1 MLLYLKI
8 NDISKSFDKKILDHV
23 SYQFETGKIYGILG
37 RNGAGKTTL
46 FQCIARNMT
55 VDSGSIHLVEN
66 GYQRTYENTEVGF
79 TFTQPHLPGFMT
91 AIEFLRFF
99 ISINKKRIAQSLSPE
114 EFLMTVGISPEDQHR
129 LIKDYSHGMKNKVQM
144 LLSLMIRP
152 PIMLF
157 DEPLTSFDI
166 VAAHEI
172 KEMIRLAKEESI
184 ILFSTHILQLAQ
196 DLCDEVVLLNNRQ
209 LTGIDPSHIH
219 EPDFE
224 KEIITLLTKG
234 ERNAAMD

>member
-1 MLLYLKI
+1 MFLEI
-8 NDISKSFDKKILDHV
+8 NAISKSFDKKQIFDQA

-55 VDSGSIHLVEN
+55 VDKGSIYLVEDGN
-66 GYQRTYENTEVGF
+66 QRTYENTDVGF

-99 ISINKKRIAQSLSPE
+99 MDVNRERIKQSLSPE
-114 EFLMTVGISPEDQHR
+114 EFLMSVGISSEEQHR
-129 LIKDYSHGMKNKVQM
+129 LMKDYSHGMKNKVQM
-144 LLSLMIRP
+144 LLSLMVQP

-157 DEPLTSFDI
+157 DEPLTSFDV

-172 KEMIRLAKEESI
+172 KQMIRSAKEDSI

-196 DLCDEVVLLNNRQ
+196 DLCDEVVLLNNYQ

-224 KEIITLLTKG
+224 KEIVTLLTEG
-234 ERNAAMD
+234 EPDAAMD